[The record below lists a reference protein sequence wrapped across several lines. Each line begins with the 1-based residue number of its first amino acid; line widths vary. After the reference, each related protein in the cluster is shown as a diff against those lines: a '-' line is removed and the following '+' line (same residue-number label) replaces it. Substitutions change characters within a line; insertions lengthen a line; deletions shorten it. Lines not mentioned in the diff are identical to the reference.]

1 MAKTDAEKLAALDAK
16 EAALLAEIYRQRELA
31 VNGKV
36 SASYA
41 MNVQQELAK
50 ELIGVQ
56 KKIKKLRVS
65 KFNA

>member
-16 EAALLAEIYRQRELA
+16 ETALMDEIYRQREQA
-31 VNGKV
+31 AKGKV

-41 MNVQQELAK
+41 ANVQQELAK
-50 ELIGVQ
+50 ELLAVQ

-65 KFNA
+65 KFNE